1 MSGFPW
7 PNYMKELSIEEK
19 AKRYDKALERAKNL
33 RKDAIDM
40 GENIRAKQCEIIF
53 PELKEGDD
61 ERIRKE
67 LLEHCKNQA
76 KPYIQTGNK
85 CPQIESWIAWL
96 EKQAEVESDKGDIE
110 DERIRKAISQCVE
123 DMRGQF
129 EKLYRVHHKDAIAWL
144 EKQKPVEFC
153 EEDEKIRKAIS
164 IYLDWLDGRK
174 DYAPRGEY
182 SIRDM
187 LVWLNKQSEQN
198 PKHFE
203 LKAGHW
209 YICHRAFC
217 CRADHLTVKEGE
229 RFMCE
234 KDGIVKGFVIKEPE
248 KYFKEVCAP
257 APMEDEQKPSD
268 KVEPKFKIGDWITN
282 GHCKCQITFIDSRY
296 WYSKTCVLGNVIDID
311 KTFHL
316 WTIQDARDGDVLVTD
331 FEEDNMIVMYHS
343 MCTIDTINVYCCLDN
358 KFVCG
363 NLGVFEAEDVKPAT
377 KEQRELLFQK
387 MHEAGYE
394 WDADKKELK
403 KIEDM
408 PLVID
413 EGKAEMDYCFTKMMT
428 EYYTKQKPDIEMKT
442 PEESLGVDSD
452 TYNKIVDEC
461 VYGEQKPAWSEEDE
475 MFVHGLIRGLAA
487 KRDIH
492 GHTTFSSD
500 CIDITKTIN
509 WLKSLKDRCDWKI
522 EDK

>member
-1 MSGFPW
+1 
-7 PNYMKELSIEEK
+7 MKELSIEQK
-19 AKRYDKALERAKNL
+19 AKRYDEALKVLHKYDGA
-33 RKDAIDM
+33 
-40 GENIRAKQCEIIF
+40 NIMFTQDLKEEMF
-53 PELKEGDD
+53 PELKQSDD

-85 CPQIESWIAWL
+85 CPQIESW
-96 EKQAEVESDKGDIE
+96 
-110 DERIRKAISQCVE
+110 
-123 DMRGQF
+123 
-129 EKLYRVHHKDAIAWL
+129 IAWL

-316 WTIQDARDGDVLVTD
+316 WTIQDARDGDVLTFKNNISGIIICKSPSYYD
-331 FEEDNMIVMYHS
+331 TRSYCRHINDNFIYKEESGWDSTLLV
-343 MCTIDTINVYCCLDN
+343 
-358 KFVCG
+358 
-363 NLGVFEAEDVKPAT
+363 PAT
-377 KEQRELLFQK
+377 KEQRDLLFKK
-387 MHEAGYE
+387 MHEVGYE